1 MLMYSDTIRSAALAS
16 VREEN
21 DLRRRNKNARRQ
33 ETIEGPEF
41 TDGCSRT
48 GTRPVVGASGACL
61 ESMSNLCWELEKK
74 VTEPCIY
81 ITL

>member
-21 DLRRRNKNARRQ
+21 ETKTR

>member
-16 VREEN
+16 VREE
-21 DLRRRNKNARRQ
+21 DETKTR

-48 GTRPVVGASGACL
+48 GTRPVVGARALRACQICVGNWKKRL
-61 ESMSNLCWELEKK
+61 PNLAF
-74 VTEPCIY
+74 I
-81 ITL
+81 